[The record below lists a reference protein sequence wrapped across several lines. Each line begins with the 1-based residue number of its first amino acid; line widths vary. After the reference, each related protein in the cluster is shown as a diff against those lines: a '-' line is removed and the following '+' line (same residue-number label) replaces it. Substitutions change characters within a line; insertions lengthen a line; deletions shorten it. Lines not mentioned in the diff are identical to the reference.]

1 MSCGICGSILWRNS
15 TAGCEIHS
23 YHNQCIHS
31 DRAQSVVFDCVKCN
45 LKLFPENWRN
55 CRKCKAQV
63 QVTPVVCKEFA
74 GLCINCYMHKAKQD
88 HLAQCSKCQN
98 FLSNDA
104 MRKCDF
110 CFIFFEQFNLFQVPK
125 CKKHLFCSDCLRKRL
140 TVQQEFSFCK
150 SCVGVFKRN
159 NESSNWSKCNL
170 CTETHSLISSE
181 FCSDHQYCIDCLD
194 FIRYNESTHFLGIKS
209 CMRCKTFCEGMERL
223 QAIGYEEESK
233 VYSLGN
239 ATEFKERGFMCDSNH
254 MYKDMSALDENLE
267 NTLNTSC
274 TACIKIF
281 LKLKILTKCIF
292 CFRKNNI
299 KIDALCTE
307 FRNVCTDCFFP
318 QIEIS
323 HVRTCTKCEVNMSE
337 KIKGCDSCSIL
348 YERTELC
355 KLPKCQKH
363 RFCKSCIKDP
373 QSELRH
379 CIKCSEY
386 FDSFRNRYR
395 DICKLC
401 RDPAVVYPSECKKH
415 GYCNTCYVFI
425 INEECIEFPSILK
438 CENCKNHI
446 KSMKV
451 KSKFIE
457 CDNHHRYNKDDILKN
472 VAIIESVKNCNSC
485 VPLLL
490 RLSGLTI
497 CIFCQADL
505 QGDPNSRCHDYR
517 NICETC
523 YPSHVNPAHLHTCI
537 TCKTNYSKFLKICLY
552 CHHYDLESNLF
563 QVPRCKKHFFC
574 EKCLS
579 RPAPSHVHS
588 CEKCISY
595 FDNIGKKHDFSCNVC
610 KLAPNKRI
618 CTVHQYCQICYDF
631 ILTKNYSHFPNVTN
645 CQACMSEIE
654 ILKWQVISENPNN
667 YPAMTH
673 TPFLPPSITYGE
685 NPVIPI
691 SQNVIGYN
699 PSSEHPAN
707 SPVNFPRQNPP
718 AYNSGIPIN
727 YPHAPTVQTNYPY
740 GVPYGHPDPPQVGH
754 PQNVLSIPSN
764 SVPQQFHPAPAVKH
778 SNYPEPE
785 PYPNNPEY
793 FQKKQGN
800 EPHYGPQGYN
810 PHDNPG
816 DFHHSPPVYLP
827 DKTRYPEAELRS
839 ELTPAYAPV
848 GSERDTGRNAGII
861 QYSGTRETESL
872 EACCSNCR
880 NRNRVCAFECNHN
893 CCEECLVFDCSMS
906 IYRFFSEYARDTST
920 MQRRFR
926 YTCPIRGCGAQI
938 NVPTD
943 MILKRLRIILERTDL
958 VNQGRFMESLS
969 ALRVVAQYDME
980 TWVPYFDGIKDFIV
994 KRSCGNTR

>member
-610 KLAPNKRI
+610 KLFPNKRI

-631 ILTKNYSHFPNVTN
+631 ILTKHYLHFPNIAN
-645 CQACMSEIE
+645 CQACISEIE
-654 ILKWQVISENPNN
+654 ILKMAAISEDPRSYSDVTNMPILPLYAPHCKKSETEIN
-667 YPAMTH
+667 YPQSPH
-673 TPFLPPSITYGE
+673 TQTNYLPL
-685 NPVIPI
+685 I
-691 SQNVIGYN
+691 SQNLQQYYPIQNYSPDYYPENRVSNQNSGDKYPPEYQPYPSKIPQTNLTSSSAYPPEFSTNTNQINPVSEMPSIPQPFYNNRLIVN
-699 PSSEHPAN
+699 PSTPNNLEIRVDEEEKNISHCE
-707 SPVNFPRQNPP
+707 
-718 AYNSGIPIN
+718 
-727 YPHAPTVQTNYPY
+727 APKKK
-740 GVPYGHPDPPQVGH
+740 
-754 PQNVLSIPSN
+754 
-764 SVPQQFHPAPAVKH
+764 SVPGGGK
-778 SNYPEPE
+778 
-785 PYPNNPEY
+785 
-793 FQKKQGN
+793 
-800 EPHYGPQGYN
+800 
-810 PHDNPG
+810 
-816 DFHHSPPVYLP
+816 
-827 DKTRYPEAELRS
+827 
-839 ELTPAYAPV
+839 
-848 GSERDTGRNAGII
+848 I
-861 QYSGTRETESL
+861 
-872 EACCSNCR
+872 
-880 NRNRVCAFECNHN
+880 
-893 CCEECLVFDCSMS
+893 
-906 IYRFFSEYARDTST
+906 
-920 MQRRFR
+920 
-926 YTCPIRGCGAQI
+926 
-938 NVPTD
+938 
-943 MILKRLRIILERTDL
+943 
-958 VNQGRFMESLS
+958 
-969 ALRVVAQYDME
+969 
-980 TWVPYFDGIKDFIV
+980 
-994 KRSCGNTR
+994 